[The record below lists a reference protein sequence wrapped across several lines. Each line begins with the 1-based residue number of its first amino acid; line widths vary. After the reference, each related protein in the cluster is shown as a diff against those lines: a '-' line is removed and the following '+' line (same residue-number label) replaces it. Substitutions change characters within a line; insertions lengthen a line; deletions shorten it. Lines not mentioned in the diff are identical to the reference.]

1 MFFKNKKIERK
12 VTLEKSVLDSIVT
25 FCKMKHPNEGILI
38 LKGKSKT
45 ILSEIDEINS
55 QIPELISKIESKLRI
70 FSNSKYVISKS

>member
-1 MFFKNKKIERK
+1 MKTELSELKPDNL
-12 VTLEKSVLDSIVT
+12 TSLENSFSRNTDSQ
-25 FCKMKHPNEGILI
+25 NDSNL
-38 LKGKSKT
+38 KSKT

>member
-1 MFFKNKKIERK
+1 MKTELSELKPADLTSLENDFSKN
-12 VTLEKSVLDSIVT
+12 TDSQ
-25 FCKMKHPNEGILI
+25 NDSNL
-38 LKGKSKT
+38 KSKT